1 MCTSPANRRLNVEVY
16 VLTILMPH
24 LGLGFSPWWASLMW
38 MNMCEVLSPNLSYRP
53 ADSPP
58 GRHGG
63 QWSQRDCKVT
73 LPRGCSLQ
81 KLPHCHTCL
90 LTVPHLTCPQ
100 GREPLLCSLEPPL
113 KLTASGLGQEKN
125 WSDPRRR
132 WWRSFILFCFASLPS
147 LYILLLLLLC
157 CFLEPVWLTQ

>member
-63 QWSQRDCKVT
+63 QWSQRGCKVT
-73 LPRGCSLQ
+73 LPKGCFYA
-81 KLPHCHTCL
+81 
-90 LTVPHLTCPQ
+90 
-100 GREPLLCSLEPPL
+100 E
-113 KLTASGLGQEKN
+113 A
-125 WSDPRRR
+125 
-132 WWRSFILFCFASLPS
+132 ASLSHPS
-147 LYILLLLLLC
+147 AHSISPGLS
-157 CFLEPVWLTQ
+157 PG